1 VPSRPRIHL
10 PGWFRRTTPAIEPP
24 PAIAGREPRIL
35 ATRGAPMPFSKGR
48 MAQALVLAGA
58 DPERAYQL
66 ALRIEREV
74 NATAADEI
82 PIDQLHGM
90 VEDILARE
98 EGEDLVSRYHGWRE
112 ALRLDRPLLLLI
124 GGATGTGKSTLATEI
139 AYRLGISRI
148 TSTDIIRQ
156 AMRAFFAQELMPELH
171 YSSFDAADGL
181 KIPLPDPD
189 DEDRAL
195 YGFIQQ
201 AGQVAVGANAVVERA
216 VLEGL
221 STVVEGIHV
230 VPGLVTADRHAGAV
244 VVQLMLA
251 IGDEEVHQGHF
262 FGRHLDS
269 GGQRAT
275 NRYLRRFGEIR
286 RIQEY
291 LVARAEKQGWPVVEA
306 GDPDRALL
314 AVMDLILERA
324 TDHAAAV
331 R

>member
-1 VPSRPRIHL
+1 L
-10 PGWFRRTTPAIEPP
+10 RRREPDATPP
-24 PAIAGREPRIL
+24 PAPPAREPRI
-35 ATRGAPMPFSKGR
+35 AARRGAPMPFSKGR

-66 ALRIEREV
+66 AMRIEREV
-74 NATAADEI
+74 TGTGVEEI

-90 VEDILARE
+90 VEEVLARE
-98 EGEDLVSRYHGWRE
+98 EGPALVSRYHGWRE
-112 ALRLDRPLLLLI
+112 VLRLDRPLMLVI

-148 TSTDIIRQ
+148 TSTDVIRQ
-156 AMRAFFAQELMPELH
+156 AMRAFFAPELMPELH
-171 YSSFDAADGL
+171 YSSFDAAEGL
-181 KIPLPDPD
+181 KVPWPDPD

-221 STVVEGIHV
+221 STVIEGVHV
-230 VPGLVTADRHAGAV
+230 VPGLVTAEQHAAAV

-251 IGDEEVHQGHF
+251 ITDEDSHRSHF
-262 FGRHLDS
+262 FSRGS
-269 GGQRAT
+269 EPGGLRSMD
-275 NRYLRRFGEIR
+275 RYLRRFGEIR

-291 LVARAEKQGWPVVEA
+291 LVARAEQKGWPVIEA
-306 GDPDRALL
+306 GDPDEALL

-324 TDHAAAV
+324 TASAAAI

>member
-1 VPSRPRIHL
+1 VPRLPRPSRPAWL
-10 PGWFRRTTPAIEPP
+10 QRRPPEPEPP
-24 PAIAGREPRIL
+24 PALPGREPRIL

-66 ALRIEREV
+66 ALRIERAV
-74 NATAADEI
+74 AATAADEI
-82 PIDQLHGM
+82 PIDDLHGL
-90 VEDILARE
+90 VEDVLARE
-98 EGEDLVSRYHGWRE
+98 EGQDLVSRYHGWRE
-112 ALRLDRPLLLLI
+112 VLRLDRPLMLLI

-148 TSTDIIRQ
+148 TSTDVIRQ

-171 YSSFDAADGL
+171 YSSFDAAEGL

-221 STVVEGIHV
+221 STVVEGVHI
-230 VPGLVTADRHAGAV
+230 VPGLVTAEQHAGAV
-244 VVQLMLA
+244 VVQLMLS
-251 IGDEEVHQGHF
+251 ISDEESHQAHF
-262 FGRHLDS
+262 FRRGADS
-269 GGQRAT
+269 GGLRAME
-275 NRYLRRFGEIR
+275 RYLKRFGEIR

-291 LVARAEKQGWPVVEA
+291 LVARAEKQGWPVIEA
-306 GDPDRALL
+306 ADPDQALL

-324 TDHAAAV
+324 TARAAAV
-331 R
+331 P

>member
-1 VPSRPRIHL
+1 MPRPRL
-10 PGWFRRTTPAIEPP
+10 PRPGWLRRAEPAAEPVQP
-24 PAIAGREPRIL
+24 PAAREPRIRS
-35 ATRGAPMPFSKGR
+35 RGAPMPFSKGR

-66 ALRIEREV
+66 ALRIERQVTGTGAE
-74 NATAADEI
+74 EI
-82 PIDQLHGM
+82 PIDELHGM
-90 VEDILARE
+90 VEEVLARE
-98 EGEDLVSRYHGWRE
+98 EGPALVSRYHGWRE
-112 ALRLDRPLLLLI
+112 VLRLDRPLILLI

-148 TSTDIIRQ
+148 TSTDVIRQ
-156 AMRAFFAQELMPELH
+156 AMRAFFAPELMPELH
-171 YSSFDAADGL
+171 YSSFDAAEGL
-181 KIPLPDPD
+181 KVPMPDPD

-221 STVVEGIHV
+221 STVIEGVHV
-230 VPGLVTADRHAGAV
+230 VPGLVTAEQHAGAV

-251 IGDEEVHQGHF
+251 ITDEDSHRSHF
-262 FGRHLDS
+262 FSRGAEPGAMRSMD
-269 GGQRAT
+269 
-275 NRYLRRFGEIR
+275 RYLRRLGEIR

-291 LVARAEKQGWPVVEA
+291 LVARAEKQGWPVIEA
-306 GDPDRALL
+306 GDPDAALL

-324 TDHAAAV
+324 IAHAAAIP
-331 R
+331 

>member
-1 VPSRPRIHL
+1 
-10 PGWFRRTTPAIEPP
+10 
-24 PAIAGREPRIL
+24 
-35 ATRGAPMPFSKGR
+35 
-48 MAQALVLAGA
+48 VLAGA

-66 ALRIEREV
+66 AMRIEREV

-82 PIDQLHGM
+82 PIDHLHGM

-98 EGEDLVSRYHGWRE
+98 EGPELVSRYHGWRE
-112 ALRLDRPLLLLI
+112 VLRLDRPLMLLI

-148 TSTDIIRQ
+148 TSTDVIRQ

-221 STVVEGIHV
+221 STVVEGVHV
-230 VPGLVTADRHAGAV
+230 VPGLVTAEQHAGAV
-244 VVQLMLA
+244 VVQLMLS
-251 IGDEEVHQGHF
+251 ISDEESHQAHF
-262 FGRHLDS
+262 FARGADS
-269 GGQRAT
+269 GGLRAME
-275 NRYLRRFGEIR
+275 RYLKRFGEIR

-291 LVARAEKQGWPVVEA
+291 LVARAEKQGWPVIEA
-306 GDPDRALL
+306 ADPDQALL

-324 TDHAAAV
+324 TARAAAV

>member
-1 VPSRPRIHL
+1 MPSRRRIHL
-10 PGWFRRTTPAIEPP
+10 PGWLRRTAPVAEPP
-24 PAIAGREPRIL
+24 AAGPDREPRIL

-66 ALRIEREV
+66 AMRIEREV
-74 NATAADEI
+74 KATAADEI
-82 PIDQLHGM
+82 PIDHLHGM

-112 ALRLDRPLLLLI
+112 VLRLDRPLLLLI

-139 AYRLGISRI
+139 AYRLAISRI

-171 YSSFDAADGL
+171 YSSFDAAEGL

-216 VLEGL
+216 VLESL
-221 STVVEGIHV
+221 STVIEGIHV
-230 VPGLVTADRHAGAV
+230 VPGLVTAEQHAGAV

-251 IGDEEVHQGHF
+251 ISDEEVHQGHF
-262 FGRHLDS
+262 FGRGQDS
-269 GGQRAT
+269 GGQRASD
-275 NRYLRRFGEIR
+275 RYLRRFGEIR

-291 LVARAEKQGWPVVEA
+291 LVARAEKQGWPVIEA